1 MSNTLDQ
8 LRKEFATPCPSLRAV
23 RERYFAHISSDRYL
37 LRRISA
43 GRIELKVTRLGS
55 AGNKGTAVVYLHDL
69 AAYLDAQTAKQA
81 A

>member
-8 LRKEFATPCPSLRAV
+8 LRKEFATPCPSLTAV

-69 AAYLDAQTAKQA
+69 AAYLDAQTANQA